1 VREQHT
7 AQAAAPRN
15 ARQSRSPSLRRRNP
29 QHHTAQ
35 AAAPRNATLRAGAGV
50 AMIGEA
56 AGLGAA
62 LAFGLSTV
70 LARRFMVAISP
81 EAGALVSIVMNVVV
95 FTALAGAVV
104 WQGALPPV
112 HPGSVALF
120 VAGGL
125 AGTLVGRN
133 LSYMSVARLGPS
145 LSSTVRL
152 TNSVFTLAFGLL
164 ILGELP
170 RPWQIGGIVVV
181 TAGLWLALWP
191 APPAARQRGASLSRS
206 APDAPRSLASVPAAR
221 AGGAAVSLSGL
232 ALAVVSAAAF
242 ALGDT
247 MRRLALV
254 LTPAPVL
261 GAAIGAASALAAHL
275 LWAVRR
281 QSARW
286 PAASLGR
293 IDLLGSA
300 AANTVA
306 LLLLYVGL
314 SRAPAATVAA
324 LYNLQVLV
332 VIAVSPLVLPG
343 QERITP
349 GLIAGTLLAL
359 AGTIM
364 ILWG

>member
-1 VREQHT
+1 
-7 AQAAAPRN
+7 
-15 ARQSRSPSLRRRNP
+15 
-29 QHHTAQ
+29 
-35 AAAPRNATLRAGAGV
+35 
-50 AMIGEA
+50 MIGEA

-70 LARRFMVAISP
+70 LARRFMVAVPP

-95 FTALAGAVV
+95 FTALAAAVA
-104 WQGALPPV
+104 WRGALPPV

-170 RPWQIGGIVVV
+170 RPWQIAGILVV
-181 TAGLWLALWP
+181 TAGLWLTLWP
-191 APPAARQRGASLSRS
+191 AQPAARRGS
-206 APDAPRSLASVPAAR
+206 AAVRFAAR
-221 AGGAAVSLSGL
+221 GGPRGLAPMHTTTPDGSAISLQGL

-261 GAAIGAASALAAHL
+261 GAAIGASSALVAHL

-281 QSARW
+281 HSARW

-293 IDLLGSA
+293 VDLLGSA
-300 AANTVA
+300 AANTAA

-332 VIAVSPLVLPG
+332 VIVASPLVLPG

-349 GLIAGTLLAL
+349 GLVAGTLLAL
-359 AGTIM
+359 VGTVM